1 MGRKR
6 KSKFDE
12 DFKRNAVKLA
22 LEGKKSQAE
31 IAADLGISG
40 YTLSRWKDELLSEG
54 ALDNAG
60 LSPDAELRR
69 LRQQLA
75 IVSEERDIL
84 KKAIAVFSRLRR

>member
-22 LEGKKSQAE
+22 LEGKKTQAE

-54 ALDNAG
+54 ATARQRSALR
-60 LSPDAELRR
+60 SERWVSRR
-69 LRQQLA
+69 LARQSQR
-75 IVSEERDIL
+75 S
-84 KKAIAVFSRLRR
+84 